1 MADISKINGYNVKD
15 AEARSDIAG
24 MKDGTIT
31 VKESLETTTARLALE
46 ANHASSADRA
56 KTASNYTAS
65 SGTIATKFNE
75 IDSSIGDINIGVVT
89 LNETVEKLVANKI
102 GGYVFDSYE
111 QMKTSLLTLAG
122 LINDGIAAEE
132 GTINKYKT
140 GDMLFMKGEEEPDYW
155 VTGIEEQYPTLDD
168 ESVTESI
175 DGKTRTIGYWKITEI
190 ESSIDLSSYPVKG
203 QTISSI
209 EGVTAWDTDAITYK
223 KANNTTVTF
232 SDHKT
237 VVTVEEAGGLTGSSS
252 DSGGTRTYT
261 ISQKA
266 ATSSQNGYMTKEQAA
281 KLAGIR
287 DSADAVSI
295 ANAATSGTKVADIT
309 INGTQTTLYAPN
321 GYTLPVSTTTVR
333 GGVKVSYVY
342 DTAITAAEV
351 TTTSGRYYAVVRDS
365 AEKLYVNVPWE
376 KYESATQITNGL
388 MSAADKKKLDHIAI
402 SVSGEEMTI
411 TLA

>member
-56 KTASNYTAS
+56 TTASNYTAS

>member
-56 KTASNYTAS
+56 TTASNYTAS

-89 LNETVEKLVANKI
+89 L
-102 GGYVFDSYE
+102 
-111 QMKTSLLTLAG
+111 KTSLLTLAG

-175 DGKTRTIGYWKITEI
+175 DGKTRTIGYWKITEM
-190 ESSIDLSSYPVKG
+190 L
-203 QTISSI
+203 
-209 EGVTAWDTDAITYK
+209 
-223 KANNTTVTF
+223 
-232 SDHKT
+232 
-237 VVTVEEAGGLTGSSS
+237 
-252 DSGGTRTYT
+252 
-261 ISQKA
+261 
-266 ATSSQNGYMTKEQAA
+266 
-281 KLAGIR
+281 
-287 DSADAVSI
+287 
-295 ANAATSGTKVADIT
+295 
-309 INGTQTTLYAPN
+309 LY
-321 GYTLPVSTTTVR
+321 S
-333 GGVKVSYVY
+333 
-342 DTAITAAEV
+342 
-351 TTTSGRYYAVVRDS
+351 
-365 AEKLYVNVPWE
+365 
-376 KYESATQITNGL
+376 
-388 MSAADKKKLDHIAI
+388 
-402 SVSGEEMTI
+402 
-411 TLA
+411 